1 MELSIII
8 ISLTV
13 SIAALVISI
22 KGLMLSMNRKKTLK
36 FAEDIIEKTKRRE

>member
-22 KGLMLSMNRKKTLK
+22 KGLMLNRETDKILK
-36 FAEDIIEKTKRRE
+36 LSEEIRKNKSGE